1 MEEVWS
7 DMKLTELPSWMSPA
21 PPNWGTA
28 ARGKLTADQWMVVC
42 TVHLPVTLIRL
53 WGNLTDR
60 RFELLCNFI
69 DLTSAVQLATQRSIT
84 AQMINDHE
92 LLIARYLNG
101 MKRLFKGSKVQ
112 PIHHVALHTGDF
124 LRLFG
129 PTHAVQAFGG
139 ERLLEVLG
147 LQNANNKSGTPW
159 FDCCYTLLSTTVTG
173 EMEATFTTSICR
185 SSNLQTIL
193 ARDDITSAA
202 RPLIDAFTKIATED
216 HRGTRLADEIHHP
229 PTKPPKNLTLS
240 HTVHQLLVSL
250 LNQRSQTLRYTT
262 TWDSTWYVPRTVTE
276 LDKVSIRGVVYASV
290 RSLPRDSNIIFRKP
304 GDPKLRVGR
313 IHTIFSSPYVG
324 TNHLET
330 KVTCL
335 VVEEWLPVADVNSQ
349 QTYQQFGFAG
359 GFLCQNRVAEVASV
373 VEVDNV
379 VCHFARTFLGQR
391 DGDIFHVLPLNKV
404 GKLRYPVIDSDLIP
418 PDARFLHNAIGQR
431 FPLVTSGSTDYLP

>member
-1 MEEVWS
+1 
-7 DMKLTELPSWMSPA
+7 
-21 PPNWGTA
+21 
-28 ARGKLTADQWMVVC
+28 MVVC

-60 RFELLCNFI
+60 RFELLCNFM

-84 AQMINDHE
+84 AQMIDDHE

-147 LQNANNKSGTPW
+147 LQNANNKSGRLR
-159 FDCCYTLLSTTVTG
+159 FDCCRTLLSTTVTG
-173 EMEATFTTSICR
+173 EMEATFTTAICR
-185 SSNLQTIL
+185 SSNLQAIL
-193 ARDDITSAA
+193 ARDDIADDTQ
-202 RPLIDAFTKIATED
+202 PLIDAFTKIANED

-229 PTKPPKNLTLS
+229 PTKPPRSLNLPD
-240 HTVHQLLVSL
+240 VVYQLLVSL
-250 LNQRSQTLRYTT
+250 LNRRSQTLRYTT
-262 TWDSTWYVPRTVTE
+262 AGGNAWFVPRIVLE
-276 LDKVSIRGVVYASV
+276 LDKVSIRGVVYASA

-313 IHTIFSSPYVG
+313 IHTIFTSSHLG
-324 TNHLET
+324 TDRLEK

-335 VVEEWLPVADVNSQ
+335 VVEEWVPVTDTTSQ

-359 GFLCQNRVAEVASV
+359 GFLCQNRFLEVVSV
-373 VEVDNV
+373 VEVGDV
-379 VCHFARTFLGQR
+379 VCHFAKTFLGQR
-391 DGDIFHVLPLNKV
+391 NGDVFHVLPLNKV
-404 GKLRYPVIDSDLIP
+404 GKPCFPGTGSDLIP
-418 PDARFLHNAIGQR
+418 TDARFLYDALGQG
-431 FPLVTSGSTDYLP
+431 FPFVMSGSID